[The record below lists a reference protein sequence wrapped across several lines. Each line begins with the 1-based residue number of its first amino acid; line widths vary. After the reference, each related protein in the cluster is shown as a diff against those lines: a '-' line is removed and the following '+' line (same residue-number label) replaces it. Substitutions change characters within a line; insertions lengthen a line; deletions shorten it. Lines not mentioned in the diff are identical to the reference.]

1 MSNSLDDVW
10 GSDSD
15 DDGSVVQESPD
26 FKKLRDIHFKR
37 GYVDGIS
44 GSKEAKLQEGFDTA
58 FPLGSRL
65 GMEVGRLIGILQ
77 FLDFKYG
84 KDDEELHGDFQ
95 LAQKE
100 LKIDRVLIKS
110 MFDSDLNL
118 MGEHQVISKWRRI
131 VKVHCNKYA
140 ASISS
145 TIGN

>member
-10 GSDSD
+10 GSDSED
-15 DDGSVVQESPD
+15 DSNAVQESAD
-26 FKKLRDIHFKR
+26 FKKLRENHFKR

-77 FLDFKYG
+77 FLDFVHG

-100 LKIDRVLIKS
+100 LKIDRVLTKS
-110 MFDSDLNL
+110 MFDVDLNL
-118 MGEHQVISKWRRI
+118 IGEHQVIAKWKRI
-131 VKVHCNKYA
+131 VKVHCDKYA
-140 ASISS
+140 ASVSS
-145 TIGN
+145 MVDN